1 MLNLTNTLNR
11 LLIVLSLSVL
21 IQSFPVSN
29 IQALF
34 GFNGN
39 KDTSV
44 ISVEGDKPISGDSP
58 LLLCDVEEPQ
68 LIRIGSVDL
77 SPNPP
82 QRGTT
87 LNITA
92 VGSVLEEITEGA
104 FVDVEV
110 RLGYIKLLSQTYDLC
125 EELEKNDIGGLK
137 CPVAPGLYQ
146 IKKTVDIPQ
155 EVPAGKYNVIA
166 RAYTEN
172 VDELTCVTGDVIF
185 SA

>member
-1 MLNLTNTLNR
+1 MLSLRNTLNK

-21 IQSFPVSN
+21 IQSSPISN

-39 KDTSV
+39 KDANLVS
-44 ISVEGDKPISGDSP
+44 IEGDRPINGDSP

-68 LIRIGSVDL
+68 LIRIDSIDI

-87 LNITA
+87 LEITA
-92 VGSVLEEITEGA
+92 EGVVLEEITEGS

-125 EELEKNDIGGLK
+125 EELEKNDIDGLK
-137 CPVAPGLYQ
+137 CPVAPGLYK

-155 EVPAGKYNVIA
+155 EVPAGKYNVVA